1 MTYVNLPSATR
12 CKSFALSRLSRMRSG
27 IQLGHLGAVSQNLVN
42 IFKVTLLQELALDY
56 LQLQPGLFKNFDPA
70 KLV

>member
-1 MTYVNLPSATR
+1 
-12 CKSFALSRLSRMRSG
+12 MRSR